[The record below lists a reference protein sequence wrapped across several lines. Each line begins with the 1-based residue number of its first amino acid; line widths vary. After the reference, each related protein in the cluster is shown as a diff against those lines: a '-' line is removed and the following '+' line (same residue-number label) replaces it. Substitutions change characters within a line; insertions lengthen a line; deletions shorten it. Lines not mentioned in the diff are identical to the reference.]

1 MKKSTPNSSFSFSKL
16 YCSILGHDYLLT
28 KCVTHHIKEYTC
40 SHCGEQATTNSRGRL
55 EVMTP
60 KMKEINDALA
70 KVHAKRIAKRRIIS
84 SPITTFQE
92 AS

>member
-1 MKKSTPNSSFSFSKL
+1 MKKSTPSSSFSISKI
-16 YCSILGHDYLLT
+16 YCALFGHDYVT
-28 KCVTHHIKEYTC
+28 SKEVTHHIKEYTC

-60 KMKEINDALA
+60 KLKEINDVLA
-70 KVHAKRIAKRRIIS
+70 TVHAKKTARNKSKIN
-84 SPITTFQE
+84 FQV

>member
-1 MKKSTPNSSFSFSKL
+1 MKKSTSNSSFSISRI
-16 YCSILGHDYLLT
+16 YCALFGHDYIT
-28 KCVTHHIKEYTC
+28 SKQVTHHIKEYTC

-60 KMKEINDALA
+60 KLKEINDALA
-70 KVHAKRIAKRRIIS
+70 SVHAKKTARNKSKINLQ
-84 SPITTFQE
+84 T

>member
-1 MKKSTPNSSFSFSKL
+1 MKKSTPNSGFSFSRI
-16 YCSILGHDYLLT
+16 YCSLFGHNYLLT
-28 KCVTHHIKEYTC
+28 KNVTHHIKEYTC

-60 KMKEINDALA
+60 KLKEINDAIA
-70 KVHAKRIAKRRIIS
+70 SVHAKKLAKKNDN
-84 SPITTFQE
+84 TQFQA

>member
-1 MKKSTPNSSFSFSKL
+1 MKKNTPTPAFSFSKI
-16 YCSILGHDYLLT
+16 YCSLFGHDYLLS
-28 KCVTHHIKEYTC
+28 KNVTHHIKEYTC

-60 KMKEINDALA
+60 KLKEINKALA
-70 KVHAKRIAKRRIIS
+70 SVHAKKQARTNQDR
-84 SPITTFQE
+84 PFQA

>member
-1 MKKSTPNSSFSFSKL
+1 MSKI
-16 YCSILGHDYLLT
+16 YCALFGHDYVT
-28 KCVTHHIKEYTC
+28 SKQVTHHIKEYTC

-60 KMKEINDALA
+60 KLKEINDALA
-70 KVHAKRIAKRRIIS
+70 SVHAKKIARNKGKIS
-84 SPITTFQE
+84 LQT

>member
-1 MKKSTPNSSFSFSKL
+1 MKKSTPSPAFSFSKI
-16 YCSILGHDYLLT
+16 YCSLFGHDYVLS
-28 KCVTHHIKEYTC
+28 KNVTHHIKEYSC

-60 KMKEINDALA
+60 KLKEINNALA
-70 KVHAKRIAKRRIIS
+70 LVHAKKIAKS
-84 SPITTFQE
+84 KVNTTFQV